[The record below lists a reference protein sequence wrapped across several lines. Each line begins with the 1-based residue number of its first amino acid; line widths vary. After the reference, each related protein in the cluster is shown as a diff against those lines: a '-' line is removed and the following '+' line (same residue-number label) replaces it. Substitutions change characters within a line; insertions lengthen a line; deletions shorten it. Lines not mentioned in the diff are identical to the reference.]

1 MKHLNCSPVEFSNIF
16 QNSGSTHRPAR
27 RFPVVLQQ
35 QTFHGKVLSARKFC
49 WMCLTT
55 SASRHLLNVYGT
67 CCSAL
72 SFISNGTRFCEENE
86 ALLYCTIPYH
96 MIPYHTIPYH
106 IIPYYTIQYHTIPYY
121 TIQYHTIPYHI
132 IPYHTIPYHT
142 IPYHTIPYHTIPYHT
157 IPYHTIPSSAASP
170 MI

>member
-72 SFISNGTRFCEENE
+72 SFISNGTRFCDEIK

-96 MIPYHTIPYH
+96 TISYHIIPYHTIPYH
-106 IIPYYTIQYHTIPYY
+106 TLPYHTIPC
-121 TIQYHTIPYHI
+121 
-132 IPYHTIPYHT
+132 HTIPYHT
-142 IPYHTIPYHTIPYHT
+142 IPYHTIPYRTAPHWHHTTPYHT
-157 IPYHTIPSSAASP
+157 TPYHTTYVSNKFDWKS
-170 MI
+170 